1 MKIRNRN
8 EMARKI
14 LIRPPEKKALQRRE
28 VKKKQMKKM
37 VKTGRGN
44 SHKEAQ
50 QKRQA
55 IGKQL
60 KTDENTLEGTSCTT
74 HF

>member
-1 MKIRNRN
+1 
-8 EMARKI
+8 
-14 LIRPPEKKALQRRE
+14 
-28 VKKKQMKKM
+28 M

-60 KTDENTLEGTSCTT
+60 KTDDQLHNKFLILDTLR
-74 HF
+74 H